1 MSAVHVATAGE
12 HVLVRSELAWA
23 SAIVEEASVPDLADA
38 APSLEVRIERGT
50 RAFDLAGATPIARGV
65 VAAEGRV
72 IVADVATSGFD
83 LLADATGDHPVFSF
97 RWRPSARTR
106 ALRVAFRSRQHLL
119 TRAALL
125 QFPALWRAAL
135 RGRAPLHVAA
145 CTVGEDVPLLAG
157 PGGVGKTTLVAKEVA
172 SGGRA
177 SGDNLAVSD
186 GRSVWGLVEPLR
198 VEGGRGRKMPHGRTE
213 AALDARAEVLVPDR
227 VLVLQRGRAEEPD
240 VCACSQE
247 QAARALVAGTY
258 AAKELHRFWSF
269 AAVLAIGT
277 GLGPAH
283 PPVAEVAGELAGRLP
298 ALIVTLP
305 RRPGP
310 ELGRLLAMGVETC
323 A

>member
-1 MSAVHVATAGE
+1 MNGIRVATAGE
-12 HVLVRSELAWA
+12 HVLVQSELAWA
-23 SAIVEEASVPDLADA
+23 SAIIEEASVPGLADA
-38 APSLEVRIERGT
+38 DPSLEVRIERTTG
-50 RAFDLAGATPIARGV
+50 AFDLAGATPIARGV

-72 IVADVATSGFD
+72 IVSDVATSGFD
-83 LLADATGDHPVFSF
+83 MLADATGDHPLFSF
-97 RWRPSARTR
+97 RWRPSVRTR
-106 ALRVAFRSRQHLL
+106 GLRMAFGSRQHLL
-119 TRAALL
+119 TRAALV

-145 CTVGEDVPLLAG
+145 CTVGDEVPLLAG
-157 PGGVGKTTLVAKEVA
+157 AGGVGKTTLVAKEIA
-172 SGGRA
+172 SGGHA

-198 VEGGRGRKMPHGRTE
+198 VEGGRGRRMPHGRTE
-213 AALDARAEVLVPDR
+213 AALGARAEVLEPDR
-227 VLVLQRGRAEEPD
+227 VLVLQRGRGDEPD
-240 VCACSQE
+240 VCACSPE

-258 AAKELHRFWSF
+258 AAKELHRFWSL

-283 PPVAEVAGELAGRLP
+283 PPVAEVAGALAGRLP
-298 ALIVTLP
+298 ALAVTLP

-310 ELGRLLAMGVETC
+310 TLGQLLAMGVEAC